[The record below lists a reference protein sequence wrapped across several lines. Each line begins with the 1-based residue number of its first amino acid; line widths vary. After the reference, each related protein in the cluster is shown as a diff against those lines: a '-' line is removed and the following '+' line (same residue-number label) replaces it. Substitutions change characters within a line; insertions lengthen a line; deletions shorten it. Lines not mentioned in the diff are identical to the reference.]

1 MNMAGTSKARDSL
14 VWLSILVLV
23 AAGIWANHQYAY
35 IDIALRL
42 IGWLVLALVAVGI
55 AMLTSQGK
63 AGWDFAKAS
72 RTELRK
78 VVWPN
83 RQETLQTTG
92 MVVVLVIVVAMIIW
106 GIDTVFLHVI
116 GWLTGQR

>member
-1 MNMAGTSKARDSL
+1 MAGTSKARDSL